1 MGLSCKRISGLSQVL
16 ETLRDRRGQGPGR
29 NGPFLVVSVR
39 LEGFMYLLA
48 RSICLPEAFMWLL
61 RPSNVLPHKNRGA
74 CPCSWAS
81 RGAEEHVPS
90 LVLLITYL
98 AAIGGW

>member
-1 MGLSCKRISGLSQVL
+1 
-16 ETLRDRRGQGPGR
+16 
-29 NGPFLVVSVR
+29 
-39 LEGFMYLLA
+39 
-48 RSICLPEAFMWLL
+48 MWLL
-61 RPSNVLPHKNRGA
+61 RPSNVLPDKNRGA

-98 AAIGGW
+98 ADIGGWSHLWKCCGTCILQRCFLKNLNISFGSCQRA